1 MKMTIKTV
9 GDLIRELE
17 KYPPYM
23 NVFAKGGSIINNIHY
38 NGKIQIYDIKDSKYD
53 TFEGLIIE

>member
-1 MKMTIKTV
+1 MRANIKTV

-23 NVFAKGGSIINNIHY
+23 NVFAKGGSTIDNIHY
-38 NGKIQIYDIKDSKYD
+38 NGKIQVYDIKDSKWE
-53 TFEGLIIE
+53 TIEGLIIE

>member
-1 MKMTIKTV
+1 MKMTFTTV

-23 NVFAKGGSIINNIHY
+23 NVFAKGGVTIDNIHY
-38 NGKIQIYDIKDSKYD
+38 DGKIPVYDVKDSKWD
-53 TFEGLIIE
+53 TIEGLIVE